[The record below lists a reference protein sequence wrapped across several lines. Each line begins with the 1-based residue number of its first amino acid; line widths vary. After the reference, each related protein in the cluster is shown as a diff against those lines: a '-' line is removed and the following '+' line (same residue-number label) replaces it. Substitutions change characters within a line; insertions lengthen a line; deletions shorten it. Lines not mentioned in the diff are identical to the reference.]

1 MFRKC
6 AHESVAAL
14 RQGLAF
20 LFFVSCLFPAAAAT
34 NSIGRYSVR
43 IWQSDDGLPHNSVW
57 AVAQGAQ
64 GYLWVGTQQGLVR
77 FDGLRFVAVDEPAAP
92 ELKRGWITALCAAR
106 DGSLWIGCD
115 GSGLIRMKEGAFTHF
130 GEAEGLPNLQIK
142 CVFEAQDGS
151 LWIGSEGGVTRYR
164 DGKFDTFSD
173 KNGLGNN
180 SVREMCQD
188 HEGNIRVATLRGL
201 SSITAGGN
209 INTIN
214 FGTNT
219 VGNSLKGVCED
230 AQGNIWVSC
239 NEGITRDG
247 ANGHAFYTQ
256 NEGLPDR
263 KGTVLFHDRSDRVW
277 VGTYSGLACLV
288 NGEVVAKPMNE
299 AGFGDLVYTIYEDRE
314 ENLWVGARDGLY
326 RLTPSR
332 FTTYTAQ
339 EGLSCNNAMSVME
352 DRHGAI
358 WIATWGGGLDEM
370 KDGKIRVYGSTN
382 GLTHD
387 SVLSLLEGRDGGIWV
402 GMDFDGGLNLLQ
414 GGGTNSFP
422 KSNAPLGQ
430 VIRVIHEG
438 RDGALWIGTGHG
450 LNILKDG
457 KVASYTTARGLAGN
471 VVMVICED
479 SAGRFWIGTDGGLS
493 QWHKGKFKNFTTREG
508 LPHNSVNAIHEDSDH
523 VLWIATKG
531 GLSRFKEGKIIS
543 YTSRQ
548 GLFSDEIYE
557 VLEDDFG
564 NFWMSC
570 RTGIFRVNK
579 KDFDA
584 LDHGDTKTVACTVF
598 GKSDGLVSVQ
608 CNGVAKPAGWKS
620 RDGRLWFPTIRGIVA
635 VDSRI
640 KMNDNPPPLMIEE
653 VLADRK
659 GQGLTKDQKSQPT
672 GGQRAL
678 AFSALKIPPGRG
690 ELEIHYTAL
699 SLQAPEKNRFQY
711 MLEGVDPNW
720 IDAGTRREAFYNNL
734 APGGYSFRVRACNND
749 GVWNEA
755 GIVLP
760 LVLLPHF
767 WQTWW
772 FKLTIP
778 LAIGLLFFVWYRFRM
793 AQLREIERLRVQ
805 IAADLHDDVGARL
818 TKVAMVTEFMDRET
832 MPADKSKPHV
842 QNIAKTTR
850 EVIQAMDEIVWTI
863 NPKNDT
869 LDNLANYIFQY
880 AQEYFQNTGVRCRMD
895 LPAQLPHFP
904 LSTEERHNLFM
915 AVKEALNNVLKHA
928 RATEVRI
935 SLAVEDGGLRIVVT
949 DNGCGFLLNGSH
961 NGGNGLDNMKERLV
975 RIGGRLDVQSRENSG
990 TRVEMEVAVN

>member
-1 MFRKC
+1 MFQKR
-6 AHESVAAL
+6 AHEFVALQLWIAV
-14 RQGLAF
+14 F
-20 LFFVSCLFPAAAAT
+20 LFAASVSGALGST

-77 FDGLRFVAVDEPAAP
+77 FDGLRFVAVEEVDAP
-92 ELKRGWITALCAAR
+92 ELKRGWITALCAAH

-115 GSGLIRMKEGAFTHF
+115 GTGLIRLKDGAFTHF
-130 GEAEGLPNLQIK
+130 GEADGLPNLQIRALM
-142 CVFEAQDGS
+142 EAQDGS
-151 LWIGSEGGVTRYR
+151 LWIGSEGGVTRYQN
-164 DGKFDTFSD
+164 GNLNTFTD
-173 KNGLGNN
+173 KNGLANN
-180 SVREMCQD
+180 SVRAVCQD
-188 HEGNIRVATLRGL
+188 HSGNIRVATLRGL
-201 SSITAGGN
+201 SSISAEGN
-209 INTIN
+209 ISTMN
-214 FGTNT
+214 FGIGA
-219 VGNSLKGVCED
+219 VANSLKGVCED
-230 AQGNIWVSC
+230 ARGNIWVSC

-247 ANGHAFYTQ
+247 ENGRAIYSQ
-256 NEGLPDR
+256 SEGLPDR
-263 KGTVLFHDRSDRVW
+263 KSTVLFHDRSDRVW

-326 RLTPSR
+326 RLTPAR

-387 SVLSLLEGRDGGIWV
+387 SVLSLSESRDGGIWA
-402 GMDFDGGLNLLQ
+402 GMDFDGGLNLLREER
-414 GGGTNSFP
+414 TNSFP
-422 KSNAPLGQ
+422 KPNGTIGQ
-430 VIRVIHEG
+430 VIRAIYEDRQG
-438 RDGALWIGTGHG
+438 TLWIGTGHG
-450 LNILKDG
+450 LNVLKNG
-457 KVASYTTARGLAGN
+457 KVATYTTARGLAGN
-471 VVMVICED
+471 VVMAICED
-479 SAGRFWIGTDGGLS
+479 SEGRFWFGTDGGLS
-493 QWHKGKFKNFTTREG
+493 QWNGGKFANFTTREG
-508 LPHNSVNAIHEDSDH
+508 LPHNWVNAIHEDNEH
-523 VLWIATKG
+523 ALWLGTKG
-531 GLSRFKEGKIIS
+531 GLSRFKEDKFTS

-570 RTGIFRVNK
+570 RTGIFRVAR

-584 LDHGDTKTVACTVF
+584 VDRGTTKTVTCTVF

-620 RDGRLWFPTIRGIVA
+620 RDGALWFPTIRGVVA

-640 KMNDNPPPLMIEE
+640 RMNDKPPPVVIEE
-653 VLADRK
+653 VFADRK
-659 GQGLTKDQKSQPT
+659 IQALKT
-672 GGQRAL
+672 GSDGAST
-678 AFSALKIPPGRG
+678 ADFSIAKIPPGRG
-690 ELEIHYTAL
+690 ELEIHYAAL

-711 MLEGVDPNW
+711 MLVGVDPDW

-734 APGGYSFRVRACNND
+734 APGSYRFRVRACNND
-749 GVWNEA
+749 SVWNEA

-767 WQTWW
+767 WQTLP
-772 FKLTIP
+772 FKLMIP
-778 LAIGLLFFVWYRFRM
+778 LAAGLLLFAWYRFRM

-818 TKVAMVTEFMDRET
+818 TKVAMVTEFMERET
-832 MPADKSKPHV
+832 APTDKSKPHV
-842 QNIAKTTR
+842 ENIAKTTR

-895 LPAQLPHFP
+895 LPAQLPHYP

-928 RATEVRI
+928 RATEVKI
-935 SLAVEDGGLRIVVT
+935 SLAVEDSELRIVVT
-949 DNGCGFLLNGSH
+949 DDGCGFVVNGAQ
-961 NGGNGLDNMKERLV
+961 NGGNGLDNMKERLA
-975 RIGGRLDVQSRENSG
+975 RIGGRLNLESKQHGG
-990 TRVEMEVAVN
+990 TRVQMDVPVS

>member
-1 MFRKC
+1 MFQKR
-6 AHESVAAL
+6 AQESVAAL
-14 RQGLAF
+14 QRWGAF
-20 LFFVSCLFPAAAAT
+20 LFSIAWTLSAPAST
-34 NSIGRYSVR
+34 NSIGHYSVR
-43 IWQSDDGLPHNSVW
+43 IWQSDDGLSHNSVW
-57 AVAQGAQ
+57 AIAQGAQ
-64 GYLWVGTQQGLVR
+64 GYLWVGTQQGLTR
-77 FDGLRFVAVDEPAAP
+77 FDGLRFVTVDEPAAP

-106 DGSLWIGCD
+106 DGTLWIGCE

-130 GEAEGLPNLQIK
+130 GEADGLPNLQIR
-142 CVFEAQDGS
+142 CFMEAQDGS
-151 LWIGSEGGVTRYR
+151 LWIGSEGGVTRYHN
-164 DGKFDTFSD
+164 GKFNTFSD

-180 SVREMCQD
+180 SVRAICQD
-188 HEGNIRVATLRGL
+188 HNGNIRVATLRGL
-201 SSITAGGN
+201 SSINPEGN
-209 INTIN
+209 VSTMN

-219 VGNSLKGVCED
+219 VANSLKGVCED
-230 AQGNIWVSC
+230 VRGNIWVSC
-239 NEGITRDG
+239 NEGITREG
-247 ANGHAFYTQ
+247 ENGRAFYTQ

-314 ENLWVGARDGLY
+314 DNLWVGARDGLY
-326 RLTPSR
+326 RLTPAR

-352 DRHGAI
+352 DRRGAI

-370 KDGKIRVYGSTN
+370 KDGRIRVYGSTN

-387 SVLSLLEGRDGGIWV
+387 SVLSLHEARGGGIWA
-402 GMDFDGGLNLLQ
+402 GMDFDGGLNLLKEDRV
-414 GGGTNSFP
+414 NSFP
-422 KSNAPLGQ
+422 KPNGAIGQ
-430 VIRVIHEG
+430 VIRAIYEDRQG
-438 RDGALWIGTGHG
+438 TLWIGTGHG
-450 LNILKDG
+450 LNVLKNG
-457 KVASYTTARGLAGN
+457 KVATYTTAKGLAGN
-471 VVMVICED
+471 VVMAVLED
-479 SAGRFWIGTDGGLS
+479 SEGRFWFGTDGGLS
-493 QWHKGKFKNFTTREG
+493 QWNKGKFTNFTTREG
-508 LPHNSVNAIHEDSDH
+508 LSHNWVNAIHEDHEHS
-523 VLWIATKG
+523 LWIGTKG
-531 GLSRFKEGKIIS
+531 GLSRLKEGKLTS

-570 RTGIFRVNK
+570 RTGIFRVAR

-584 LDHGDTKTVACTVF
+584 VDRGAMKTVACTVF

-608 CNGVAKPAGWKS
+608 CNGVAQPAGWKS
-620 RDGRLWFPTIRGIVA
+620 RDGRLWFPTIRGVVA

-640 KMNDNPPPLMIEE
+640 KMNDQPPPVVIEE

-659 GQGLTKDQKSQPT
+659 TQSLKKQNNGPSAAD
-672 GGQRAL
+672 
-678 AFSALKIPPGRG
+678 FSTVKIPPGRG
-690 ELEIHYTAL
+690 ELEIHYAAL

-711 MLEGVDPNW
+711 MLVGLDPNW

-734 APGGYSFRVRACNND
+734 APGSYRFRVRACNND

-755 GIVLP
+755 GVTLP

-767 WQTWW
+767 WQTFA
-772 FKLTIP
+772 FKLMIP
-778 LAIGLLFFVWYRFRM
+778 LVAGLLLFAWYRFRM

-818 TKVAMVTEFMDRET
+818 TKVAMVTEFMERET
-832 MPADKSKPHV
+832 GPTDKTKPHV
-842 QNIAKTTR
+842 ENIAKTTR

-895 LPAQLPHFP
+895 LPAQLPHHP

-928 RATEVRI
+928 GATEVRI
-935 SLAVEDGGLRIVVT
+935 SLAIENGDLRIVVT
-949 DNGCGFLLNGSH
+949 DNGCGFVMNGSH
-961 NGGNGLDNMKERLV
+961 NGGNGLENMRERLA
-975 RIGGRLDVQSRENSG
+975 RIGGRLNMESEQNAGTKVQ
-990 TRVEMEVAVN
+990 MEVALN

>member
-1 MFRKC
+1 MFQRC

-14 RQGLAF
+14 RRWLAF
-20 LFFVSCLFPAAAAT
+20 LVFMSLLFPAFATT

-77 FDGLRFVAVDEPAAP
+77 FDGLRFVTIDEPAAP

-106 DGSLWIGCD
+106 DGSLWIACD
-115 GSGLIRMKEGAFTHF
+115 GDGLTRMNDGTFTHF

-142 CVFEAQDGS
+142 CLIEAQDGS

-164 DGKFDTFSD
+164 DGKFTTFTD
-173 KNGLGNN
+173 KSGLGNN
-180 SVREMCQD
+180 SVRAICQD
-188 HEGNIRVATLRGL
+188 HAGNIRVATLRGL
-201 SSITAGGN
+201 SSINAGGN
-209 INTIN
+209 VSSMN
-214 FGTNT
+214 FGTGA
-219 VGNSLKGVCED
+219 VANSLKGVCED
-230 AQGNIWVSC
+230 AHGNIWVSC
-239 NEGITRDG
+239 NEGITREG
-247 ANGHAFYTQ
+247 ASGRTLYGQ
-256 NEGLPDR
+256 NKGLPDR
-263 KGTVLFHDRSDRVW
+263 KSTVLFHDRSDRVW

-299 AGFGDLVYTIYEDRE
+299 AGFGDLVYTVYEDRE
-314 ENLWVGARDGLY
+314 ENIWVGARDGLY
-326 RLTPSR
+326 RLTPAR

-352 DRHGAI
+352 DRRGAI

-387 SVLSLLEGRDGGIWV
+387 SVLSLCEGKDGIWV
-402 GMDFDGGLNLLQ
+402 GMDFDGGLNLLKEQ
-414 GGGTNSFP
+414 RTNCFP
-422 KSNAPLGQ
+422 KPNGVISQ
-430 VIRVIHEG
+430 VIRAIHEDRQG
-438 RDGALWIGTGHG
+438 TLWVGTRYG

-457 KVASYTTARGLAGN
+457 KVATYTMARGLAGN
-471 VVMVICED
+471 DVMAICED
-479 SAGRFWIGTDGGLS
+479 SAGHFWIGTDGGLS
-493 QWHKGKFKNFTTREG
+493 LWHKGKFKNFTTRDG
-508 LPHNSVNAIHEDSDH
+508 LPQNSVNAIHEDGEH
-523 VLWIATKG
+523 VLWVATKG
-531 GLSRFKEGKIIS
+531 GLSRLKEGKITS
-543 YTSRQ
+543 YTSKQ

-584 LDHGDTKTVACTVF
+584 VDRGAAKTVACTVF

-620 RDGRLWFPTIRGIVA
+620 RDGRLWFPTIRGVVA

-640 KMNDNPPPLMIEE
+640 KMNDNPPPVMIEE

-659 GQGLTKDQKSQPT
+659 SQSVKKSEPSSGQGTSV
-672 GGQRAL
+672 
-678 AFSALKIPPGRG
+678 FSTIKIPPGRG

-711 MLEGVDPNW
+711 MLEGVDADW

-734 APGGYSFRVRACNND
+734 APASYRFRVRACNND

-760 LVLLPHF
+760 LILLPHF
-767 WQTWW
+767 WQTWP
-772 FKLTIP
+772 FKLMIP
-778 LAIGLLFFVWYRFRM
+778 IVVGLLFFAWYRFRM
-793 AQLREIERLRVQ
+793 AQLRQIERLRVQ
-805 IAADLHDDVGARL
+805 IAADLHDDVGSRL

-832 MPADKSKPHV
+832 APTDKSKPHIE
-842 QNIAKTTR
+842 NIAKTTR

-895 LPAQLPHFP
+895 LPAQLPHHP

-915 AVKEALNNVLKHA
+915 TVKEALNNVLKHA
-928 RATEVRI
+928 HATEVKI
-935 SLAVEDGGLRIVVT
+935 SLAVQDDGLRIVVT
-949 DNGCGFLLNGSH
+949 DNGRGFVMNGSH
-961 NGGNGLDNMKERLV
+961 DGGNGLQNMKERLA
-975 RIGGRLDVQSRENSG
+975 RIGGRLNLESRQNAG
-990 TRVEMEVAVN
+990 TRVQMDVALN

>member
-1 MFRKC
+1 
-6 AHESVAAL
+6 
-14 RQGLAF
+14 
-20 LFFVSCLFPAAAAT
+20 
-34 NSIGRYSVR
+34 
-43 IWQSDDGLPHNSVW
+43 
-57 AVAQGAQ
+57 
-64 GYLWVGTQQGLVR
+64 LVR
-77 FDGLRFVAVDEPAAP
+77 FDGLHFVGLDESAPA
-92 ELKRGWITALCAAR
+92 ELRRGWITALCVTA

-115 GSGLIRMKEGAFTHF
+115 GYGLARMKAGTFTHF
-130 GEAEGLPNLQIK
+130 GEGEGLPNLRINTL
-142 CVFEAQDGS
+142 VPSQDGS
-151 LWIGSEGGVTRYR
+151 VWIGTEGGITRYK
-164 DGKFDTFSD
+164 DGKFTTFTD
-173 KNGLGNN
+173 KSGLGNN
-180 SVREMCQD
+180 SVRAICRD
-188 HEGNIRVATLRGL
+188 HEGKIRVATGRGL
-201 SSITAGGN
+201 SSINDEGN
-209 INTIN
+209 VSTMN
-214 FGTNT
+214 FGMGI
-219 VGNSLKGVCED
+219 VSNSLKGVCED
-230 AQGNIWVSC
+230 SKGNIWVSS
-239 NEGITRDG
+239 NEGVTRDG
-247 ANGHAFYTQ
+247 QNGRDFYRQ
-256 NEGLPDR
+256 NEGLPD
-263 KGTVLFHDRSDRVW
+263 KKSTVLYHDRSDRVW

-326 RLTPSR
+326 RLTPAR

-387 SVLSLLEGRDGGIWV
+387 FVLSLHEGRDGGIWV
-402 GMDFDGGLNLLQ
+402 GMDFDGGLNLLK
-414 GGGTNSFP
+414 GERTNSFAKP
-422 KSNAPLGQ
+422 NGAIGQ
-430 VIRVIHEG
+430 VVHALYEDREG
-438 RDGALWIGTGHG
+438 SLWIGTKFG
-450 LNILKDG
+450 LNILKAG
-457 KVASYTTARGLAGN
+457 KLATYTTAKGLAGN
-471 VVMVICED
+471 IVMVIHKDNE
-479 SAGRFWIGTDGGLS
+479 GRFWLGTDGGLS
-493 QWHKGKFKNFTTREG
+493 QWNRGKFINFTTHEG
-508 LPHNSVNAIHEDSDH
+508 LPNNWINAIHEDSDH
-523 VLWIATKG
+523 VLWIGTKG
-531 GLSRFKEGKIIS
+531 GLSRLKNGKFAS
-543 YTSRQ
+543 YTSKQ

-570 RTGIFRVNK
+570 RSGIFRVNK

-584 LDHGDTKTVACTVF
+584 VDNGATKTVSSTIF
-598 GKSDGLVSVQ
+598 GKADGLVSVQ

-620 RDGRLWFPTIRGIVA
+620 KDGRLWFPTIRGVVA

-640 KMNDNPPPLMIEE
+640 KMNDQPPPIMIEE
-653 VLADRK
+653 VIADRK
-659 GQGLTKDQKSQPT
+659 AQNFAKETSGRNSTEFDPI
-672 GGQRAL
+672 
-678 AFSALKIPPGRG
+678 KIPPGRG
-690 ELEIHYTAL
+690 DLEIHYAAL

-711 MLEGVDPNW
+711 MLANVDPNW

-734 APGGYSFRVRACNND
+734 GPGSYRFHVRACNND

-760 LVLLPHF
+760 IVLAPHF

-772 FKLTIP
+772 FKLMIP
-778 LAIGLLFFVWYRFRM
+778 VAVGLVLFAWYRFRM

-818 TKVAMVTEFMDRET
+818 TKVAMVTEFMERET
-832 MPADKSKPHV
+832 APTDKSKPHV
-842 QNIAKTTR
+842 ENIAKTTR

-895 LPAQLPHFP
+895 LPPQLPYYP

-928 RATEVRI
+928 RASEVRI
-935 SLAVEDGGLRIVVT
+935 SLAVEDSVLRIVVT
-949 DNGCGFLLNGSH
+949 DNGCGFILNGSH
-961 NGGNGLDNMKERLV
+961 NGDGLNNMKERLA
-975 RIGGRLDVQSRENSG
+975 RIGGRLDLQSEEKSG
-990 TRVEMEVAVN
+990 TRVEMEVSVS

>member
-1 MFRKC
+1 MFQKR
-6 AHESVAAL
+6 AHEPVAAL
-14 RQGLAF
+14 HWGVAFFLLTAASLGALA
-20 LFFVSCLFPAAAAT
+20 ST
-34 NSIGRYSVR
+34 NSIARYSVR

-57 AVAQGAQ
+57 AVAQGAH

-77 FDGLRFVAVDEPAAP
+77 FDGLHFVALDESAP
-92 ELKRGWITALCAAR
+92 VELRHGWITALCVTR
-106 DGSLWIGCD
+106 DGSLWIGCE
-115 GSGLIRMKEGAFTHF
+115 GYGLARMKAGAFTHF
-130 GEAEGLPNLQIK
+130 AEADGLPSLHISS
-142 CVFEAQDGS
+142 FTESQDGS
-151 LWIGSEGGVTRYR
+151 LWIGTEGGVARYK
-164 DGKFDTFSD
+164 DGKFTSFTD
-173 KNGLGNN
+173 KSGLGNN
-180 SVREMCQD
+180 SIRAICQD
-188 HEGNIRVATLRGL
+188 HEEKIRVATGRGL
-201 SSITAGGN
+201 SSINDEGN
-209 INTIN
+209 VSTLN
-214 FGTNT
+214 FGMGS
-219 VGNSLKGVCED
+219 VSNSLKGVCED
-230 AQGNIWVSC
+230 SKGNIWVSS

-247 ANGHAFYTQ
+247 ENGRAFYSQ

-263 KGTVLFHDRSDRVW
+263 KSTVLYHDRSDRVW

-326 RLTPSR
+326 RLTPAR

-358 WIATWGGGLDEM
+358 WIGTWGGGLDEM
-370 KDGKIRVYGSTN
+370 KDGKIRTYGTTN

-387 SVLSLLEGRDGGIWV
+387 LVLSLHERRDGGIWV
-402 GMDFDGGLNLLQ
+402 GMDFDGGLNLLREDR
-414 GGGTNSFP
+414 TNSFP
-422 KSNAPLGQ
+422 KPTAPLGQ
-430 VIRVIHEG
+430 VVRAIYEDREG
-438 RDGALWIGTGHG
+438 SLWIGTGHG
-450 LNILKDG
+450 LNILKGG
-457 KVASYTTARGLAGN
+457 KLATYTTAKGLAGN
-471 VVMVICED
+471 VVMVIYED
-479 SAGRFWIGTDGGLS
+479 SEGRFWLGTEGGLS
-493 QWHKGKFKNFTTREG
+493 QWNRGKFTNFGTRDG
-508 LPHNSVNAIHEDSDH
+508 LAHNWINAIHEDSDH
-523 VLWIATKG
+523 VLWIGSKG
-531 GLSRFKEGKIIS
+531 GLSRFKGGKFTS
-543 YTSRQ
+543 YTSKQ

-579 KDFDA
+579 RDFEAVDRGA
-584 LDHGDTKTVACTVF
+584 AKTVTCTVF
-598 GKSDGLVSVQ
+598 GKADGLVSVQ

-620 RDGRLWFPTIRGIVA
+620 RDGRLWFPTIRGVVA

-640 KMNDNPPPLMIEE
+640 KMNDQPPPVMIEE

-659 GQGLTKDQKSQPT
+659 VQKFAKEANDQNSVQFAPI
-672 GGQRAL
+672 
-678 AFSALKIPPGRG
+678 KIPPGRG
-690 ELEIHYTAL
+690 ELEIHYAAL

-711 MLEGVDPNW
+711 MLATVDANW
-720 IDAGTRREAFYNNL
+720 IDAGNRREAFYNNL
-734 APGGYSFRVRACNND
+734 APGSYRFHVRACNND

-760 LVLLPHF
+760 FVLLPHF

-778 LAIGLLFFVWYRFRM
+778 VALGLVLFAWYRFRM
-793 AQLREIERLRVQ
+793 AQLREIERLRIQ

-818 TKVAMVTEFMDRET
+818 TKVAMVTEFMERET
-832 MPADKSKPHV
+832 APTDKSKPHV
-842 QNIAKTTR
+842 ENIAKTTR

-895 LPAQLPHFP
+895 LPPQLPNYP

-915 AVKEALNNVLKHA
+915 AVKETLNNVLKHA
-928 RATEVRI
+928 HATEVRI
-935 SLAVEDGGLRIVVT
+935 SLAIEDRALRIVVT
-949 DNGCGFLLNGSH
+949 DNGCGFATNGSQ
-961 NGGNGLDNMKERLV
+961 NGGDGLNNMKERLA
-975 RIGGRLDVQSRENSG
+975 RIGGRLDLQSNQNSG
-990 TRVEMEVAVN
+990 TRVEMEVSVS